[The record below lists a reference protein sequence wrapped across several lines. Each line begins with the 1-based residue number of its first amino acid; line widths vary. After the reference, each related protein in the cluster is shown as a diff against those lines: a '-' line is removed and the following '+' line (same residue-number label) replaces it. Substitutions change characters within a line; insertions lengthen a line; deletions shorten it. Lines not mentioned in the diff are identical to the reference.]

1 MDEKLLKVCRQIEAT
16 KREMWRCRPR
26 SKRHVELELRLRDL
40 MVKRLRF
47 ENRIERR
54 KAA

>member
-1 MDEKLLKVCRQIEAT
+1 MEEKLLKVKKQIEWT

-26 SKRHVELELRLRDL
+26 SKRHLELEFRLRDL
-40 MVKRLRF
+40 MIKQLRF